1 MFPKILV
8 PIDGST
14 LSFKAI
20 DIAQGLIQSGRG
32 NRLTLLHVTSDEEDL
47 IEKTQKFAEQVLD
60 EGMKRVAAGIQVDI
74 ELQAGRPPETISQI
88 ALVGKYDLI
97 VMGTRGLSPIK
108 GILIGSVSAR
118 VSALSPCHVFLVK

>member
-8 PIDGST
+8 PIDGSP
-14 LSFKAI
+14 LSMKAI

-32 NRLTLLHVTSDEEDL
+32 NRLTLLHVTSDEDDL

-60 EGMKRVAAGIQVDI
+60 EGMKRVAPGVQVDI
-74 ELQAGRPPETISQI
+74 EMQVGKPPDTISQAAQAGR
-88 ALVGKYDLI
+88 YDLI
-97 VMGTRGLSPIK
+97 VMGTRGLSPLK
-108 GILIGSVSAR
+108 GILIGSVSAK